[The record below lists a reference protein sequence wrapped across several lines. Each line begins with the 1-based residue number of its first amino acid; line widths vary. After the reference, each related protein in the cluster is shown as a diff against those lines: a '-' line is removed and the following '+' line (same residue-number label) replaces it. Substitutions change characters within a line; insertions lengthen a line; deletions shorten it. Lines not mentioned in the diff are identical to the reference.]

1 MGITWNDIQVWNRSR
16 LDDAA
21 RRLSEQQEHAANGVL
36 IAAAHQILSSGKT
49 VDAIKN
55 KRAELLKES
64 DERVKEIEELK
75 KATETAAE
83 GVADVQEAVKKCK
96 KYLEEHPYLSIK
108 EDGSVDIDWFQAAT
122 AAPADVWKNGIP
134 NPAILYGALAGGGA
148 AGALV
153 AFFTWGN
160 ETKGYLE
167 TLVRYALERAG
178 EVDRPYSARLKTLQ
192 EGKLQEKSPGAADD
206 PKLREILYKYQV
218 ADDDMVPWNPAWGF
232 MESRMVTAS
241 EAKMLDGLGGP
252 SQKLIIL
259 NGIKDDAE
267 NRAKQEYPPPDK
279 KDANGNVEKDA
290 NGNPVEDVE
299 DNHTDAYRHIYA
311 SARLAKEFGPE
322 WAEQFT
328 TAHERRPGAPI
339 QREAMDLY
347 NNSIG
352 INYIREHPNASVND
366 IQKFVKESIQKGDAI
381 VIDNKGD
388 IGWSNN
394 ATPYK
399 VRGEEIPPPLAPS
412 APPPPG
418 HASED
423 KEPIDGRDPGV
434 PDAEPEDK
442 RQRGI
447 R

>member
-21 RRLSEQQEHAANGVL
+21 RRLSEQQEHAAIGVL

-134 NPAILYGALAGGGA
+134 NRAILYEALAGGGA
-148 AGALV
+148 AGALA

-178 EVDRPYSARLKTLQ
+178 EVDRPYSARLNILKDGTLN
-192 EGKLQEKSPGAADD
+192 KKSSGAAPDAPGRPGLTD
-206 PKLREILYKYQV
+206 ILHTYQV

-241 EAKMLDGLGGP
+241 EAKMLD
-252 SQKLIIL
+252 KLFL
-259 NGIKDDAE
+259 LDGITELKFFKFKNIKEDAEKQANDAYPIPKTKDADGNLKDDI
-267 NRAKQEYPPPDK
+267 
-279 KDANGNVEKDA
+279 
-290 NGNPVEDVE
+290 E
-299 DNHTDAYRHIYA
+299 DNHIDAYRHMYW

-328 TAHERRPGAPI
+328 TAHERRPGAPT

-352 INYIREHPNASVND
+352 INYIREHPNASVDD
-366 IQKFVKESIQKGDAI
+366 IKKFVKESVDNGNAV
-381 VIDNKGD
+381 VIDDKGD
-388 IGWSNN
+388 IQWSD
-394 ATPYK
+394 K
-399 VRGEEIPPPLAPS
+399 VAPTK
-412 APPPPG
+412 AG
-418 HASED
+418 QED
-423 KEPIDGRDPGV
+423 KSNASLDKDPIDGRDPG
-434 PDAEPEDK
+434 EPTATPK
-442 RQRGI
+442 I
-447 R
+447 RD